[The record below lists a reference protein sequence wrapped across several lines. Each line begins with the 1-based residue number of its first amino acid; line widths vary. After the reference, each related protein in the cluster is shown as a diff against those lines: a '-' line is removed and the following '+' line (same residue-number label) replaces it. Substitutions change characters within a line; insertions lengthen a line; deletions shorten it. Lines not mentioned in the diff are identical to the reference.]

1 MPTPV
6 RQLLWLALIVA
17 LVACSAE
24 TTLHSLQK
32 DFLQHKGELNEIK
45 DLMLSLSDS
54 AGDFRF
60 LSSTD
65 MLDFFDNQPRVSVS
79 EALNSRFPKHKVDLL
94 KVQAI
99 VHDLGIAYVSVEK
112 ASRTVWVTMKG
123 GGVLGADKGYL
134 YAGGRHIS
142 SYRLDHVI
150 PIPGESNWYAFFD

>member
-6 RQLLWLALIVA
+6 RQLLWLALVAA

-24 TTLHSLQK
+24 STLHSLQK
-32 DFLQHKGELNEIK
+32 EFSQRKGELNELK

-54 AGDFRF
+54 AGDFRY

-65 MLDFFDNQPRVSVS
+65 MLDFFDNQPRIPVS
-79 EALNSRFPKHKVDLL
+79 EALNSRFPKHKGDLL

-99 VHDLGIAYVSVEK
+99 VHDVGIAYVSVEK

-134 YAGGRHIS
+134 YAGEMDIS
-142 SYRLDHVI
+142 SYRLEHVI
-150 PIPGESNWYAFFD
+150 PIRGESNWYAFFD